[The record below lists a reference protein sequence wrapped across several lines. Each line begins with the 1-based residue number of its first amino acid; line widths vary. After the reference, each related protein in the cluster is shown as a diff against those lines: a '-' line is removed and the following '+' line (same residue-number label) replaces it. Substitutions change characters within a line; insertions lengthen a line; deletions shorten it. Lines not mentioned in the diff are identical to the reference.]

1 MGQTISRRQFIGTAA
16 MAGAALSAT
25 STALAAA
32 QSPDWD
38 EKNGV
43 APPAPDAPQA
53 RPPAPGAIPIIDT
66 HIHLFDNSRP
76 VFTGYTGGLF
86 YRALNKPSTPAMYAP
101 LARPA
106 GIVGA
111 IVVESA
117 AQFIDDNLYY
127 LETARD
133 NPIMVGVSGNLDPG
147 SNEFT
152 KYLNHFHRDPL
163 FRAIRSSRFYTSDG
177 GKVALNPAQ
186 VANLK
191 LLAQAD
197 LALDTA
203 NPSMP
208 LMQAN
213 VLLADAIP
221 DLRIIMDHLP
231 SFDPAPDGQ
240 AAYEAVIKDMA
251 ARPNIFVKL
260 TEVYHP
266 KGGDGGIIVKN
277 YEFLRARLE
286 YLFEAFGE
294 DRVMFGTD
302 YPNSYGVATIPEEVG
317 LMQQFYATKT
327 RAQQEKYFWQNSSKI
342 YKWVKR
348 SDDQP
353 TPLAQGKPAPAAPAG
368 RGGGGPGRGGPGGP
382 GAPGGATGPAGS
394 RPQF

>member
-1 MGQTISRRQFIGTAA
+1 MRPISRREFIGTAA
-16 MAGAALSAT
+16 LAGAALSGT
-25 STALAAA
+25 VNALAAA
-32 QSPDWD
+32 QAPASAADWD
-38 EKNGV
+38 EKNGA
-43 APPAPDAPQA
+43 APPAPNAPQA
-53 RPPAPGAIPIIDT
+53 RPLGADAIPIIDA
-66 HIHLFDNSRP
+66 HIHLFDNTRP

-86 YRALNKPSTPAMYAP
+86 YRALNKPSTPAMYAA
-101 LARPA
+101 LARPT

-133 NPIMVGVSGNLDPG
+133 NTIMVGVSGNLDPG
-147 SNEFT
+147 SSDFG

-163 FRAIRSSRFYTSDG
+163 YRAIRSSRFYTSDG
-177 GKVALNPAQ
+177 GKVVLNPVQ

-221 DLRIIMDHLP
+221 SLRIIMDHLP
-231 SFDPAPDGQ
+231 SFDPTPDGQ
-240 AAYEAVIKDMA
+240 AAYEQVVKEMA

-266 KGGDGGIIVKN
+266 RGGDGGVIVKN

-302 YPNSYGVATIPEEVG
+302 YPNSYGVATISEEVG
-317 LMQQFYATKT
+317 LMQQFFATKT
-327 RAQQEKYFWQNSSKI
+327 RAQQEKYFWKNSARC
-342 YKWVKR
+342 YKWTR
-348 SDDQP
+348 RTPDQP
-353 TPLAQGKPAPAAPAG
+353 SLA
-368 RGGGGPGRGGPGGP
+368 
-382 GAPGGATGPAGS
+382 
-394 RPQF
+394 

>member
-1 MGQTISRRQFIGTAA
+1 MGNKISRRQFIGTAA
-16 MAGAALSAT
+16 MAGAALSGT
-25 STALAAA
+25 MNALAATSA
-32 QSPDWD
+32 QAPASAADWD
-38 EKNGV
+38 EKNGA

-53 RPPAPGAIPIIDT
+53 RPLAPGAIPIIDS
-66 HIHLFDNSRP
+66 HIHLFDNTRP

-86 YRALNKPSTPAMYAP
+86 YRALNKPSTPAMYAA

-117 AQFIDDNLYY
+117 AQFIDDNLWY
-127 LETARD
+127 LEVSRD
-133 NPIMVGVSGNLDPG
+133 NPIMVGVSGNIDPG
-147 SNEFT
+147 STEFT

-203 NPSMP
+203 NPSMG

-213 VLLADAIP
+213 VLLADAVP

-231 SFDPAPDGQ
+231 SYDPTSDPGPNGQ
-240 AAYEAVIKDMA
+240 AAYEAVIKEMA

-266 KGGDGGIIVKN
+266 TPGDNGIIVKN

-286 YLFEAFGE
+286 YLFRAFGE

-317 LMQQFYATKT
+317 LMQQFYSTKT

-353 TPLAQGKPAPAAPAG
+353 TPLAQGKPAPPAPA
-368 RGGGGPGRGGPGGP
+368 RMGPGGP
-382 GAPGGATGPAGS
+382 GGRGGP
-394 RPQF
+394 RP

>member
-1 MGQTISRRQFIGTAA
+1 MG
-16 MAGAALSAT
+16 
-25 STALAAA
+25 
-32 QSPDWD
+32 SP
-38 EKNGV
+38 
-43 APPAPDAPQA
+43 
-53 RPPAPGAIPIIDT
+53 
-66 HIHLFDNSRP
+66 
-76 VFTGYTGGLF
+76 F
-86 YRALNKPSTPAMYAP
+86 YRVLNKPSTPEMYAP
-101 LARPA
+101 LARPT

-117 AQFIDDNLYY
+117 SFIDDNLWY
-127 LETARD
+127 LEVARD
-133 NPIMVGVSGNLDPG
+133 NPIMVGVSGSLDPRQTYFG
-147 SNEFT
+147 Q
-152 KYLNHFHRDPL
+152 YLNHFHRDPL
-163 FRAIRSSRFYTSDG
+163 YRAIRASRFYTSDG
-177 GKVALNPAQ
+177 GKVALDPVQ

-197 LALDTA
+197 PALDTA

-231 SFDPAPDGQ
+231 PFDPTPDGQ
-240 AAYEAVIKDMA
+240 AAYEAVVKDMA
-251 ARPNIFVKL
+251 AHPNIFVKL
-260 TEVYHP
+260 TEVYHSR
-266 KGGDGGIIVKN
+266 GGDGGIIVKN

-302 YPNSYGVATIPEEVG
+302 YPNSYGVATISEEVG

-327 RAQQEKYFWQNSSKI
+327 RAQQEKYFWKNSSNI

-348 SDDQP
+348 GPDQP

-368 RGGGGPGRGGPGGP
+368 RGGAGRGGAGRGGAGRGGP
-382 GAPGGATGPAGS
+382 GAPGGPGTPGGAGGP
-394 RPQF
+394 RPQV